1 MQLLQLLLYFGYVE
15 ENNPITQPEMLEL
28 FCRTELM
35 ALMQGD
41 FNFTDWK
48 KTLARK
54 FEKKQL
60 DMDYN

>member
-41 FNFTDWK
+41 FNFTD
-48 KTLARK
+48 
-54 FEKKQL
+54 
-60 DMDYN
+60 